1 MDAAG
6 RRILTRMI
14 KIALW
19 MAAAAACAPGT
30 LRQEIGRIAGQAGG
44 TVGAA
49 VVLLETGEREEMN
62 GARPFPMQSVY
73 KLPIAMAVLE
83 EIDSGRL
90 RLDQKVRIEK
100 ADLTPPVVSPLREK
114 YPEGGV
120 ELPVRELLRA
130 MIVQSDGLACDL
142 LLKLVLPAD
151 VTRYLRGLGITDMT
165 VATSEKAMALDVQ
178 AQYRN
183 HATPVAAA
191 ALLSLL
197 QEGRG
202 LSAASREMLLADLTA
217 VETGPRR
224 LKGRLPEGTS
234 VAHKTGTSGT
244 HGGLTR
250 ATNDIG
256 IITLPDGRHLA
267 VAVFVMDSRAPES
280 ARDGAIAAIA
290 RAAWDCWTTGTL
302 KGTTR

>member
-1 MDAAG
+1 M
-6 RRILTRMI
+6 LNV
-14 KIALW
+14 ALW

-30 LRQEIGRIAGQAGG
+30 LRQEIGRIAGSAGG

-49 VVLLETGEREEMN
+49 VVLLETGERVELN

-73 KLPIAMAVLE
+73 KLPIAMAVLK
-83 EIDSGRL
+83 EIDGGRL
-90 RLDQKVRIEK
+90 RLDQRVRVEK

-114 YPEGGV
+114 LPECGV

-142 LLKLVLPAD
+142 LLKLAPPAE
-151 VTRYLRGLGITDMT
+151 VTRFLRSLGVADMT
-165 VATSEKAMALDVQ
+165 VATTEKAMALDGK

-183 HATPVAAA
+183 HATPEAAV

-217 VETGPRR
+217 AETGPRR
-224 LKGRLPEGTS
+224 LKGRLPEGTP

-244 HGGLTR
+244 FRGLTR

-267 VAVFVMDSRAPES
+267 VAVFVMDSRARES
-280 ARDGAIAAIA
+280 AREGAIAAIA

-302 KGTTR
+302 KP